1 MKENTKNNIKNMITL
16 AGIVLMVFL
25 SFQVWYSYETS
36 YKITFIE
43 RVESQDARTA
53 VIFQMR
59 GEPGISPL
67 GKSDLSNRTKGRV
80 IVERDG
86 EKIKTQ
92 DFTVDNRG
100 EALQE
105 ENWEV
110 HFYPAGV
117 EIVLYDL
124 SLRDARPEEADG
136 TAAENDGDD
145 MGKDEQNG
153 KIQPEGSADNEAH
166 SVREQGETILVYYEE
181 GGFSGYSE
189 EEILSEITARYD
201 GQVSF
206 LREEND
212 RYYFQADG
220 FEFSVA
226 DDFYMTDDYEEAYL
240 NFGIEQFRHGHN
252 RNMEFEKVANE
263 RGETYDI
270 PVVDFHGRNVGEAE
284 SFCNAC
290 CDLVEQLQ
298 ETVGFEQIG
307 YFEGEDRRYFDLMPY
322 LENYNRTE
330 LYNALYLAIER
341 DSLEVWQK
349 DGQDGG
355 SLIENAEGNG
365 SGETDG
371 ESPGQSA
378 EEMPEVWKNYE
389 ADCFYRKKD
398 GTELRMVGV
407 DRAAGS
413 SYYALL
419 KAENGVITSVVNW
432 DPYLGH
438 GGGAKWIDFLEDEQ
452 IGFSCLSWDGGD
464 RGRLYRTED
473 GGKTFEEITWPSG
486 NKELPDGT
494 LYNPFVMP
502 YEVWEEDGKLKMSVS
517 QGPNGD
523 YYEDGVWVYGL
534 YESED
539 RGENWT
545 YLGVMEDEDTRE

>member
-1 MKENTKNNIKNMITL
+1 MITL
-16 AGIVLMVFL
+16 TVIVLIVFL
-25 SFQVWYSYETS
+25 SFNVWYGYETS

-43 RVESQDARTA
+43 RVESQDGKTA

-59 GEPGISPL
+59 GEPGISSL
-67 GKSDLSNRTKGRV
+67 GKSDLSDRTKGRV

-110 HFYPAGV
+110 RFYPAGV

-136 TAAENDGDD
+136 TAAENNGND

-153 KIQPEGSADNEAH
+153 EIRPEGGADNETH

-181 GGFSGYSE
+181 GGFTGYSE
-189 EEILSEITARYD
+189 EEIISEITARYD
-201 GQVSF
+201 GQASF
-206 LREEND
+206 LREENG

-226 DDFYMTDDYEEAYL
+226 DDFHMTDDYEGAYFDYL
-240 NFGIEQFRHGHN
+240 AREFSYDHN
-252 RNMEFEKVANE
+252 RITEFEREEDEK
-263 RGETYDI
+263 GETVYI
-270 PVVDFHGRNVGEAE
+270 PVVGFHGRQAGEAE
-284 SFCNAC
+284 SFSNTC
-290 CDLVEQLQ
+290 CDLVENLQ
-298 ETVGFEQIG
+298 KTVEFDRIG
-307 YFEGEDRRYFDLMPY
+307 YFEGEDRRYFDITSY
-322 LENYNRTE
+322 LGKENRTE

-349 DGQDGG
+349 
-355 SLIENAEGNG
+355 EEAPEE
-365 SGETDG
+365 ETG
-371 ESPGQSA
+371 ESAAEKPVQDEEESASEAA
-378 EEMPEVWKNYE
+378 EEMPDEWKNYE

-398 GTELRMVGV
+398 GTELRMVAV

-413 SYYALL
+413 SYYVLL
-419 KAENGVITSVVNW
+419 KAENSVITSVVNR

-438 GGGAKWIDFLEDEQ
+438 GGGAKWIDFPEDEQ
-452 IGFSCLSWDGGD
+452 IGFSCLAYSGGSL
-464 RGRLYRTED
+464 GSLYRTQD
-473 GGKTFEEITWPSG
+473 GGKSFEEITWPSA
-486 NKELPDGT
+486 NRELPNGS

-502 YEVWEEDGKLKMSVS
+502 DKVWEEDGKLKMLVG

-523 YYEDGVWVYGL
+523 YYEDGVWAYGL

-545 YLGVMEDEDTRE
+545 YLGTREGKDTRPLW